1 MGWCNMVMK
10 SFAPAKDAVKKGNN
24 RALPRQKGNAV
35 EMETIGLRPGKGNAV
50 MDVCMDGF

>member
-1 MGWCNMVMK
+1 MVMK